1 MFIVY
6 KQQNGNAGFLIPTTQ
21 DVNLAIKDIPD
32 GAEYKIVESNIKDR
46 KYLDAFDFDSN
57 SETGTKINI
66 ERAKA
71 IHLNRFRAVRTPK
84 LEKLDIEYMKALESG
99 DAAKTAEIAA
109 QKQALRDVTLTPLP
123 DDFEGIKATWP
134 EIIR

>member
-1 MFIVY
+1 MFIAY
-6 KQQNGNAGFLIPTTQ
+6 KQPSGQASFLIPAG
-21 DVNLAIKDIPD
+21 DINDSIKDIPE
-32 GAEYKIVESNIKDR
+32 GTEYKIVELTIKDR
-46 KYLDAFDFDSN
+46 KYLDAYDFDAD

-71 IHLNRFRAVRTPK
+71 VHLNRFRAVRTPK
-84 LEKLDIEYMKALESG
+84 LQKLDIEYMKALEAG
-99 DAAKTAEIAA
+99 DTAKTAEIAA
-109 QKQALRDVTLTPLP
+109 EKQALRDVTLTPLP